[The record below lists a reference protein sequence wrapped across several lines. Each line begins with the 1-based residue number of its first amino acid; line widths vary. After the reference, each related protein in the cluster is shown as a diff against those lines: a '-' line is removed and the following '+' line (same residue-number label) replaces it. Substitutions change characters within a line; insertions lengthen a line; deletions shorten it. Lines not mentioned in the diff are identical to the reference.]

1 MKAIKKLALFAT
13 AGSVFFAPISCLAT
27 SENNAVDSKHYDFVT
42 PSGIKSQNIESAIDD
57 LMSKFINKNISG
69 AQVSVTK
76 DGKEV
81 FSKGYGLASRKT
93 QTTVDTNT
101 SFNYASVS
109 KLFIWVSAMQLV
121 EQGKLDINKDIR
133 TYLPKGYPLHITS
146 KKPVTFLNLMNHNAG
161 FEAYWTHYSGSG
173 MSRDFSSLEEAV
185 RKCYSTVQC
194 FEPGEFQGYSN
205 VGANLGALIIEK
217 ISKTPYLEYVEKNI
231 FKPCNMNTC
240 YPERKPIEKVM
251 ENKAVGYRFN
261 GKKFKLTTV
270 YSGDWLYP
278 SGSAVGTANDLSKF
292 AKALMPAKGKKS
304 PLFKNNKTLEEMFK
318 ISYTPTGKDLFSM
331 HHGFWG
337 PNGNYSGVGHTG
349 CVNGMVSHFVI
360 VPKERFSVAVLVN
373 DENGWDIAYG
383 VTSLLTGSEYNKNR
397 PKFDKVN
404 TKTLEGSY
412 VHARTR
418 FANRTRD
425 FDLINVKSL
434 ENGQDIELKANNNS
448 QIYRQIRPYLFE
460 NITSA
465 HGIDYKSK
473 IYFKIKNGSV
483 EKIVTFKNDLIP
495 ISKLKKFR
503 SKFN

>member
-13 AGSVFFAPISCLAT
+13 ASSVFFTPISCLAT
-27 SENNAVDSKHYDFVT
+27 SENSTVSSTCSNFVT
-42 PSGIKSQNIESAIDD
+42 PSGIKSQDIESSVDK

-81 FSKGYGLASRKT
+81 FSKGYGLANRKT
-93 QTTVDTNT
+93 PIPVDTNT

-121 EQGKLDINKDIR
+121 EQGKLDLNKDIR
-133 TYLPKGYPLHITS
+133 TYLPKDYPLHITS

-161 FEAYWTHYSGSG
+161 FEAFWKYYGGSG
-173 MSRDFSSLEEAV
+173 GSRDFSSLEEAV
-185 RKCYSTVQC
+185 HKCYSTIQC
-194 FEPGEFQGYSN
+194 FKPGEFQGYSN
-205 VGANLGALIIEK
+205 FGANLAALIIEK
-217 ISKTPYLEYVEKNI
+217 ISKTPYFEYVDKNI
-231 FKPCNMNTC
+231 FKPCKMQTC
-240 YPERKPIEKVM
+240 YPEREPIKNVM
-251 ENKAVGYRFN
+251 KNKATGYRFN
-261 GKKFKLTTV
+261 RGNFRLTSV

-292 AKALMPAKGKKS
+292 AKALMPEKSKKS
-304 PLFKNNKTLEEMFK
+304 PLFKSNKTLEEMFK

-337 PNGNYSGVGHTG
+337 PNGNYSGMGHTG
-349 CVNGMVSHFVI
+349 CVDGMVSHFVI

-373 DENGWDIAYG
+373 DENGWDVAYG
-383 VTSLLTGSEYNKNR
+383 VTSLLTGSEYNKSR
-397 PKFDKVN
+397 IKFDKVN
-404 TKTLEGSY
+404 TKTLEGDY

-418 FANRTRD
+418 FANRARD
-425 FDLINVKSL
+425 FDLIHVKSL
-434 ENGQDIELKANNNS
+434 ANGHDIELKLNNNP
-448 QIYRQIRPYLFE
+448 QIYRQIEPYLFE
-460 NITSA
+460 NITA
-465 HGIDYKSK
+465 THGIDYKSK
-473 IYFKIKNGSV
+473 IYFKVKNGSV